1 MKSFETERLRL
12 RPMSLDDADFILRIT
27 NDPQWLQFIGDRGV
41 HNIQDALRFINDGP
55 LAMYQQLGIGSLMV
69 ELKDSNVAIGS
80 CGLLKRDYLEVP
92 DIGYAFLP
100 QHRSKGYGF
109 EAASAVISYY
119 QQNHQIDRVC
129 AIVSPDNSASIAL
142 LLKLGFCF
150 KDSISIDQHDSKTSL
165 YQLN

>member
-27 NDPQWLQFIGDRGV
+27 NDPHWLQFIGDRGV

-109 EAASAVISYY
+109 EAASAVIAYY

-150 KDSISIDQHDSKTSL
+150 KDSISIDQQDSKTSL